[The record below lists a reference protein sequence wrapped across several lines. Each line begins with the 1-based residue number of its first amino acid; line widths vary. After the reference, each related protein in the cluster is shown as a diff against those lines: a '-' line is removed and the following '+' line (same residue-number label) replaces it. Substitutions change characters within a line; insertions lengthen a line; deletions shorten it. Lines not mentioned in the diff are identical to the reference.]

1 MSNRMP
7 LKEIPDTLRRSHR
20 LNGVSK
26 LLNTST
32 SSMPAQSNKAPLS
45 QKNVKVIS
53 SKKPSQRRRNKV
65 AVSAS
70 SSNAAI
76 NHCKRQSAARRTK
89 SDCVVIDIDDVAPAA
104 VCTSIY
110 FIRNRPRSGWCQARR
125 CVAVPAI
132 SGSRNFL
139 FSIFVD
145 NEMYLHAKSLESR
158 HCFSPSYLS
167 AVGSRVSNEMRATL
181 VNWLVEIHGHLKL
194 EPETLHTAV
203 RLLDATL
210 QHFKVGV
217 NRLQLCGLAVFWLAT
232 KLESRTLSAQD
243 LLYLMCYKGDV
254 LILVRMEQTVLK
266 LLNFQLQV
274 ADPIFFLNRLMLYDE
289 NGQSEEFYNTCNYC
303 MDSVLHDI
311 TTVEIPASELASA
324 ALLAGRMIDGHL
336 GWPYPIGYATEHW
349 PSPKKLEPLAHK
361 MIRAILE
368 ASEGKSTYT
377 GAFKKYASRKRFYG
391 LSESQKFSSVNLSK
405 LIDVPPS
412 SIC

>member
-1 MSNRMP
+1 MSNNRVP
-7 LKEIPDTLRRSHR
+7 LKEISDTLRRSHR

-26 LLNTST
+26 QLNTST
-32 SSMPAQSNKAPLS
+32 SSMPPQTKAPLN

-53 SKKPSQRRRNKV
+53 SKKPSQRRRHKV
-65 AVSAS
+65 TAGANF
-70 SSNAAI
+70 SNAA
-76 NHCKRQSAARRTK
+76 NCKRQTVVRRTK
-89 SDCVVIDIDDVAPAA
+89 SDCVVIDIDDAPPSTSSVTVPPLVGVKPEDLWLCQPSVAH
-104 VCTSIY
+104 
-110 FIRNRPRSGWCQARR
+110 
-125 CVAVPAI
+125 
-132 SGSRNFL
+132 
-139 FSIFVD
+139 D
-145 NEMYLHAKSLESR
+145 MYLHAKSLESR
-158 HCFSPSYLS
+158 HCFSPNYLS
-167 AVGSRVSNEMRATL
+167 TVGSRVSNEMRATL

-232 KLESRTLSAQD
+232 KLESRALSAQD

-311 TTVEIPASELASA
+311 TTVDIPASELASA

-336 GWPYPIGYATEHW
+336 EWPYPIGYATEHW
-349 PSPKKLEPLAHK
+349 PSPKKLEPLAQK

-377 GAFKKYASRKRFYG
+377 GAYKKYASRKRFYG

-405 LIDVPPS
+405 LIEVRPS